1 MQLELDAEAV
11 ASPEEARKNILLQR
25 ARRYARMEE
34 QDAHEEMVKLLYFEH
49 GPSVYGIALD
59 DLREV
64 RVLRGFC
71 SIPGA
76 RRTVPGIF
84 YYRGEILSIHDL
96 TAFMGTQA
104 EEPAR
109 WVIIVEYD
117 GQRMGVMARDVLD
130 VREVAMS
137 KVRPS
142 PVTLG
147 DRASCLHGIV
157 EDGTLL
163 LRTEALFN
171 TPSFCVGM

>member
-1 MQLELDAEAV
+1 MQLALDTETV
-11 ASPEEARKNILLQR
+11 ASPEEARQNILLQR
-25 ARRYARMEE
+25 AKRYARMEE
-34 QDAHEEMVKLLYFEH
+34 QDADEELVKLLYFEH
-49 GPSVYGIALD
+49 GPSVYGIPLD

-84 YYRGEILSIHDL
+84 YYRGEILSLHDL
-96 TAFMGTQA
+96 TAFMGTKTDEA
-104 EEPAR
+104 AR
-109 WVIIVEYD
+109 WVIIVEHD

-137 KVRPS
+137 RVRPA

-147 DRASCLHGIV
+147 DRAGCLQGII
-157 EDGTLL
+157 EDQTLL
-163 LRTEALFN
+163 LRTDALFTN
-171 TPSFCVGM
+171 PSFSVGM

>member
-1 MQLELDAEAV
+1 MRL
-11 ASPEEARKNILLQR
+11 RILVQR
-25 ARRYARMEE
+25 AERYARVEE
-34 QDAHEEMVKLLYFEH
+34 QDGHEELVKLLYFEH
-49 GPSVYGIALD
+49 GPSVYGIPLD

-76 RRTVPGIF
+76 RKTVPGIF
-84 YYRGEILSIHDL
+84 YYRGEILSLHDL
-96 TAFMGTQA
+96 TAFMGTTA

-109 WVIIVEYD
+109 WVIVVEHD
-117 GQRMGVMARDVLD
+117 GQRMGIMARDVLD

-147 DRASCLHGIV
+147 ERANCLQGVV

-163 LRTEALFN
+163 LRTEALF
-171 TPSFCVGM
+171 TIQAFFAGL